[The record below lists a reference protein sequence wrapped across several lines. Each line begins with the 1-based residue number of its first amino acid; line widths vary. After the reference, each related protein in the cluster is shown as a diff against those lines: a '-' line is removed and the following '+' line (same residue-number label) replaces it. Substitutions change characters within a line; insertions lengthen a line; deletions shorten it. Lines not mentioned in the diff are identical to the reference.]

1 MRWQTCAHPGRRASS
16 SPSDLLTAV
25 ARSTKRQPPHI
36 THRDRILA
44 TSNIDLV
51 VAMLCPILVSRGA
64 ELHALSAALR
74 RAREGAGGV
83 LILAGD
89 AGVGKSRLAREVSA
103 QAASQGFDVLAGR
116 ATESIVPG
124 AFRPITEA
132 LMKLAR
138 AGVSPHAPGRGG
150 DPPALGSRVPQW
162 SVAED
167 GARGT

>member
-1 MRWQTCAHPGRRASS
+1 MRWQTCAHPGRRAST

-25 ARSTKRQPPHI
+25 SRSATLQPPHI

-103 QAASQGFDVLAGR
+103 QAASQGFDVLAGG
-116 ATESIVPG
+116 ATESIVAVP
-124 AFRPITEA
+124 FRPNTEA
-132 LMKLAR
+132 LMKPPRSSAT
-138 AGVSPHAPGRGG
+138 PDAPEMGG
-150 DPPALGSRVPQW
+150 LRPALRSPGPRV
-162 SVAED
+162 
-167 GARGT
+167 GTPEER

>member
-1 MRWQTCAHPGRRASS
+1 M
-16 SPSDLLTAV
+16 
-25 ARSTKRQPPHI
+25 
-36 THRDRILA
+36 LA

-51 VAMLCPILVSRGA
+51 VAMLCPVLVSRGA

-116 ATESIVPG
+116 GTQSIGPGPVRPGTAAPMHVP
-124 AFRPITEA
+124 
-132 LMKLAR
+132 R
-138 AGVSPHAPGRGG
+138 AGGAPAAPETAGRR
-150 DPPALGSRVPQW
+150 PA
-162 SVAED
+162 
-167 GARGT
+167 

>member
-1 MRWQTCAHPGRRASS
+1 
-16 SPSDLLTAV
+16 
-25 ARSTKRQPPHI
+25 
-36 THRDRILA
+36 
-44 TSNIDLV
+44 
-51 VAMLCPILVSRGA
+51 MLCPILVSRGA

-116 ATESIVPG
+116 ATESIVPVP
-124 AFRPITEA
+124 FRPITEA

-138 AGVSPHAPGRGG
+138 SGVTPDAPAMASYPPSLRCPVPRLSTAPGG
-150 DPPALGSRVPQW
+150 DAEISPLILG
-162 SVAED
+162 E
-167 GARGT
+167 